1 MGNLQQ
7 LAWPAM
13 SKYLSALIKHSNAT
27 TPAEISAQIDSIET
41 ELTGTECV
49 LGNLVSESPGS
60 PYRRAAEYHI
70 AALKHFVLNSM
81 TAAEKMHW
89 WTGLDEFSE
98 YPAAMMEVG
107 ILHSF
112 IPTFIDLTAT
122 QSQEV
127 AMDDE
132 TETDEEWV

>member
-1 MGNLQQ
+1 
-7 LAWPAM
+7 
-13 SKYLSALIKHSNAT
+13 
-27 TPAEISAQIDSIET
+27 
-41 ELTGTECV
+41 
-49 LGNLVSESPGS
+49 
-60 PYRRAAEYHI
+60 
-70 AALKHFVLNSM
+70 M